1 MKGKRDRFY
10 QNNEKLKN
18 TNNINNNN
26 TSKSSSSSLSKDF
39 VLRPIPI
46 DLTSYKLKSRCSVD
60 SHCSQK
66 NGVVDMNDSLIHSSS
81 NSKSNSKNNS
91 SNNKLPQVNASSSS
105 VIFSTQLNSEIN
117 GQKYFTSMGGSIES
131 KNTEDSS
138 NKCSSNSKTEKLVTE
153 KNILGSIVSSNNEID
168 NFNMLDLEDTDMKEI
183 PCGESL
189 DLNNVNYLKEDDY
202 IYDNSIRILK
212 FIGEGAQAKIYLG
225 LIEEIDK
232 YVAIKRYSLP
242 RYDKEVIDKI
252 SKENEIIKCL
262 ENEFI
267 LKYFDVDYT
276 TEGENDVL

>member
-1 MKGKRDRFY
+1 
-10 QNNEKLKN
+10 
-18 TNNINNNN
+18 
-26 TSKSSSSSLSKDF
+26 
-39 VLRPIPI
+39 
-46 DLTSYKLKSRCSVD
+46 
-60 SHCSQK
+60 
-66 NGVVDMNDSLIHSSS
+66 MNDSLIHSSS

>member
-1 MKGKRDRFY
+1 
-10 QNNEKLKN
+10 
-18 TNNINNNN
+18 
-26 TSKSSSSSLSKDF
+26 
-39 VLRPIPI
+39 
-46 DLTSYKLKSRCSVD
+46 
-60 SHCSQK
+60 
-66 NGVVDMNDSLIHSSS
+66 
-81 NSKSNSKNNS
+81 
-91 SNNKLPQVNASSSS
+91 
-105 VIFSTQLNSEIN
+105 
-117 GQKYFTSMGGSIES
+117 MGGSIES